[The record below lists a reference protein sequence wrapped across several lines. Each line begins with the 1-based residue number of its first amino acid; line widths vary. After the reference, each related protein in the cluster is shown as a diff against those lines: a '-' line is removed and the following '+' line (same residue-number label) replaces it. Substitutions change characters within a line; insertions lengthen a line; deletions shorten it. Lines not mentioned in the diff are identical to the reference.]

1 MVYTPWVGAVHSI
14 VIVPFASVVTA
25 IEKLSPVAV
34 SVITKA
40 AGFFASLL
48 PLPLVTSAVSVNFEP
63 DCCV

>member
-40 AGFFASLL
+40 AGFFASIL
-48 PLPLVTSAVSVNFEP
+48 PLLATLTVSVNFEP
-63 DCCV
+63 DCCL

>member
-14 VIVPFASVVTA
+14 VIVPFTSVVTA

-40 AGFFASLL
+40 AGFFASLS
-48 PLPLVTSAVSVNFEP
+48 PLLATSAVSVNFEP
-63 DCCV
+63 DRCV

>member
-40 AGFFASLL
+40 AGLYANIL
-48 PLPLVTSAVSVNFEP
+48 PLLFATSAVSVNFEP
-63 DCCV
+63 GCCV

>member
-14 VIVPFASVVTA
+14 VIVPFASVVAA

-40 AGFFASLL
+40 AGFFASFL

-63 DCCV
+63 GCCL

>member
-1 MVYTPWVGAVHSI
+1 MVYTLWVGAVHSI
-14 VIVPFASVVTA
+14 VIVPFASVVAA

-40 AGFFASLL
+40 AGFFASIL
-48 PLPLVTSAVSVNFEP
+48 PLLATLAVSVNFEP

>member
-14 VIVPFASVVTA
+14 VIVPFASVVAA

-40 AGFFASLL
+40 AGLFARLL
-48 PLPLVTSAVSVNFEP
+48 PLPLVTLAVSVNFEP

>member
-40 AGFFASLL
+40 AGFFASLS
-48 PLPLVTSAVSVNFEP
+48 PLLVTSAVSVNFEP

>member
-14 VIVPFASVVTA
+14 VIVPFASVVAA

-48 PLPLVTSAVSVNFEP
+48 SLLLVTSAVSVNFEP

>member
-40 AGFFASLL
+40 VGLFASLL
-48 PLPLVTSAVSVNFEP
+48 SLLLVTSAVSVNFEP
-63 DCCV
+63 DRCS